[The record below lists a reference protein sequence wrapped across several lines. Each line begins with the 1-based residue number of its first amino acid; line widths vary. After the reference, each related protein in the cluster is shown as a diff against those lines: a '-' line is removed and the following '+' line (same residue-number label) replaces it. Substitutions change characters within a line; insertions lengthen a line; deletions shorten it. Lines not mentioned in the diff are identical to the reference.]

1 MALVKCRQCGHDMS
15 DKAECC
21 PKCGCPVTPKG
32 DNSDLQSPQ
41 KETEVVVWKAWL
53 ALIGGIFLVIG
64 SIWAYFILESE
75 KFTTSKFIFGL
86 VGGSLLVYQ
95 SIQKINK

>member
-1 MALVKCRQCGHDMS
+1 MALIKCRQCGHDMS

-21 PKCGCPVTPKG
+21 PKCGCLVTSKG
-32 DNSDLQSPQ
+32 DNSNLQSPQ
-41 KETEVVVWKAWL
+41 KETEVVTWKAWL